1 MRLNYVSFMNRRII
15 SLKTRV
21 RYEGR
26 AQVFDRRAK
35 VGADLEKLPN
45 PIRHMVN
52 FALCGKFRKF
62 SGSANGR
69 KK

>member
-1 MRLNYVSFMNRRII
+1 MI
-15 SLKTRV
+15 SLKSRV

-45 PIRHMVN
+45 PVWRMVG
-52 FALCGKFRKF
+52 FPLRGKLRKF
-62 SGSANGR
+62 AGNATSR

>member
-1 MRLNYVSFMNRRII
+1 MELRLVREMSHRII

-35 VGADLEKLPN
+35 IGADLEKLPN
-45 PIRHMVN
+45 PVWRMVG
-52 FALCGKFRKF
+52 LTLSGKFRKPAA
-62 SGSANGR
+62 GTPGR

>member
-1 MRLNYVSFMNRRII
+1 MALRLVRIMSRRII

-45 PIRHMVN
+45 PVWRMVGL
-52 FALCGKFRKF
+52 ALHGKFRK
-62 SGSANGR
+62 SAGTPAR

>member
-1 MRLNYVSFMNRRII
+1 MRLVSVMSRRII

-26 AQVFDRRAK
+26 AQIFDRRAK

-45 PIRHMVN
+45 PVWRMVGL
-52 FALCGKFRKF
+52 ALRGKFRK
-62 SGSANGR
+62 SAGAPGR